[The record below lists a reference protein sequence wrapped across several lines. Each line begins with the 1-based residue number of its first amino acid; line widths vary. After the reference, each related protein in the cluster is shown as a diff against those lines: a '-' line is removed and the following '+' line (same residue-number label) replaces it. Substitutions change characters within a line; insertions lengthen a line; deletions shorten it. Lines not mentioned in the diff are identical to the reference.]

1 MAVNKPDEQV
11 MLLEPDHRRDPY
23 GRTSCRKAPAVVTSV
38 NGFRGMSKPFRWW
51 TASARHL
58 QRQTLSCE
66 RPQEMRN
73 TSKPILSPQARLSR
87 AITVMAALMWSG
99 WSAVA
104 SEPDPAQ
111 VKAEANAHFKS
122 TSRYMFF
129 IATDKGTR
137 GYDNTSVR
145 MGRDNYIKS
154 VSQDGCRLTI
164 AHDRASLGDP
174 RNGTH
179 REGAATITIDWGLI
193 VEIDDTHLHADPYE
207 TGFLLRGGIE
217 TSVGTRPALRIL
229 GSFGNK
235 WAFYAEQLQRIC
247 RKNASSA
254 R

>member
-1 MAVNKPDEQV
+1 MAN
-11 MLLEPDHRRDPY
+11 
-23 GRTSCRKAPAVVTSV
+23 A

-58 QRQTLSCE
+58 QRQTLSQE
-66 RPQEMRN
+66 KPQEMRN
-73 TSKPILSPQARLSR
+73 SIHHTRRPLARLAR
-87 AITVMAALMWSG
+87 AIAVMAVMTWSG
-99 WSAVA
+99 LPVA
-104 SEPDPAQ
+104 ANEPDPAQ
-111 VKAEANAHFKS
+111 VKAEANAEFKS

-164 AHDRASLGDP
+164 AHDKADLGDP

-217 TSVGTRPALRIL
+217 TSLGTRPALRIL
-229 GSFGNK
+229 GTPGRE

-247 RKNASSA
+247 RNKASSA